1 MNAEYISNGIK
12 NKFQVDISYK
22 KEIQYQ
28 NSSLFSLTA
37 HRGGQRILIYP
48 IHTLNHA
55 SFFCYSNILSY
66 DEKSCVERLPI
77 WNSILPLYIQI

>member
-12 NKFQVDISYK
+12 KKFQVGISYK

-48 IHTLNHA
+48 IHTLNHE
-55 SFFCYSNILSY
+55 SFF
-66 DEKSCVERLPI
+66 V
-77 WNSILPLYIQI
+77 IQIFYHMTKKVALKD